1 MASRARPR
9 ESGKAAGVTLRTER
23 GNGSRRWLM
32 TSQERQGRQGSP
44 TTQEDLSGLG
54 VMASQARQRHSAPDT
69 VKDGCAPGTG
79 APRWDRGRG
88 FQRARTRLL
97 DDGVTPRLHQGS
109 EAQVTDRVTEPPVTG
124 PSRRVN
130 TGDNWMARGKHKNVS
145 DRNQRYWQRQSPV
158 FRTLQTLDAPTHWK
172 SKTQIDA
179 LIS

>member
-1 MASRARPR
+1 MA
-9 ESGKAAGVTLRTER
+9 
-23 GNGSRRWLM
+23 
-32 TSQERQGRQGSP
+32 SQERQGRQGSP

-109 EAQVTDRVTEPPVTG
+109 EAQVRSEGLGGGFHRRAKVEVPDPQWALSWNPVCVTQVDR
-124 PSRRVN
+124 
-130 TGDNWMARGKHKNVS
+130 
-145 DRNQRYWQRQSPV
+145 DRLRQ
-158 FRTLQTLDAPTHWK
+158 
-172 SKTQIDA
+172 
-179 LIS
+179 